1 MQTILSLLI
10 LCLAIAYVE
19 YRLKSV
25 RRDSADDRTDA
36 KDYFATK
43 EEVKNALGKLTEQ
56 INEFHAATEER
67 MASLEEKAFSTWS

>member
-43 EEVKNALGKLTEQ
+43 EEVKNALGKLTE
-56 INEFHAATEER
+56 
-67 MASLEEKAFSTWS
+67 